1 MPNRRL
7 ILLFLLSATVAYSG
21 TTRPSPK
28 PQESFAPYWTSEPG
42 WATQLQLKNN
52 LSSRPLTVTPV
63 LRLASGQEISLDAT
77 TIPPNSSVSVWVNE
91 GLLAHS
97 PDYLSQPGSFGSVV
111 FRYTSLSAMNLHAT
125 VVLMIQGEPVAAPI
139 PAHSGGRP
147 MPPGSLEGIWW
158 QPHAG
163 LNDVLV
169 IGNHSD
175 KKISGTLSLYD
186 AAGKQWSEPLVLD
199 PRQTQRM
206 ATSDLVQRSGLTG
219 NYGGISISLPSSA
232 SAVDAVHFMYDEVS
246 KFSAS
251 LELFTH
257 DPGATLHQRADND
270 AKYWTMWAPMLA
282 LRNPDPALNLPH
294 GTVLQ
299 PNIFVRNTTAKGIV
313 AELGLTWRGDSGTG
327 QVKLPELQLPPFA
340 TSQLQIGTMRQ
351 LLRIP
356 DNAHWASVALTT
368 TASPDD
374 LIALATSVDAS
385 GRYNLATR
393 FTGGIG
399 GHFVGG
405 EWPVDANHNE
415 IAAITNIGAKPTNA
429 LLTLHYD
436 NGEKHYEMQQA
447 IQPGDQMWVNIAEL
461 VRNRVPDRNGNTLPV
476 DLGSVTYDLRDLT
489 PGGHGLMVNA
499 LAADASHPSGPVP
512 LYANCCGYDAIGF
525 DPSALDVVFGT
536 SDPLSVD
543 GTDECDGVD
552 QNISADFGDWGSDN
566 SGIAQVARG
575 KVTGM
580 DAGSTSGFANGN
592 VLIGAG
598 GYCAYD
604 PEEETLPITVFDVGV
619 GGRNYILVG
628 SDSHVTAANQF
639 QFTNQAQNGPPQP
652 PNGTCCAASSDP
664 SDIVTQIEGPP
675 NNLYDFQF
683 QTTDQSTTVGDRTL
697 TFEYDLS
704 DGEATSVQVN
714 VTAREFAYVTNPS
727 PSNSCQASGGKYGY
741 SYTYVYTPYTH
752 PDGQPISAG
761 IAEGAP
767 VTETVTP
774 QVGGTACTGAA
785 VTGSGS
791 LNGSGEFQDLIQL
804 CSNAPIPAC
813 DKKYTQVIQIA
824 GYPRT
829 TLGVR
834 TNTLEFTN
842 TQVIYTS
849 QGPTQ

>member
-1 MPNRRL
+1 MWP
-7 ILLFLLSATVAYSG
+7 FQAVLSLEWG
-21 TTRPSPK
+21 CR
-28 PQESFAPYWTSEPG
+28 G
-42 WATQLQLKNN
+42 
-52 LSSRPLTVTPV
+52 
-63 LRLASGQEISLDAT
+63 
-77 TIPPNSSVSVWVNE
+77 
-91 GLLAHS
+91 LAHPS
-97 PDYLSQPGSFGSVV
+97 RFSKGWDHG
-111 FRYTSLSAMNLHAT
+111 RLH
-125 VVLMIQGEPVAAPI
+125 
-139 PAHSGGRP
+139 
-147 MPPGSLEGIWW
+147 
-158 QPHAG
+158 HA
-163 LNDVLV
+163 
-169 IGNHSD
+169 
-175 KKISGTLSLYD
+175 
-186 AAGKQWSEPLVLD
+186 W
-199 PRQTQRM
+199 
-206 ATSDLVQRSGLTG
+206 
-219 NYGGISISLPSSA
+219 
-232 SAVDAVHFMYDEVS
+232 
-246 KFSAS
+246 
-251 LELFTH
+251 
-257 DPGATLHQRADND
+257 
-270 AKYWTMWAPMLA
+270 
-282 LRNPDPALNLPH
+282 
-294 GTVLQ
+294 
-299 PNIFVRNTTAKGIV
+299 
-313 AELGLTWRGDSGTG
+313 
-327 QVKLPELQLPPFA
+327 
-340 TSQLQIGTMRQ
+340 
-351 LLRIP
+351 
-356 DNAHWASVALTT
+356 
-368 TASPDD
+368 PDD
-374 LIALATSVDAS
+374 LIALAISVDSS

-415 IAAITNIGAKPTNA
+415 IAAITNIGANPTNA

-447 IQPGDQMWVNIAEL
+447 IQPGDQMWVNVAEL
-461 VRNRVPDRNGNTLPV
+461 VRNRVPDRKGNTLPA
-476 DLGSVTYDLRDLT
+476 DLSSVTYDLRDLT

-499 LAADASHPSGPVP
+499 LATDASHGPGAVP
-512 LYANCCGYDAIGF
+512 LYGLCCGYSNLTF
-525 DPSALDVVFGT
+525 DPSEVTIPIGGND
-536 SDPLSVD
+536 SPSVM
-543 GTDECDGVD
+543 GEDECNQEEND
-552 QNISADFGDWGSDN
+552 ISPSFTSWVSNAP
-566 SGIAQVARG
+566 GIAKLTYK
-575 KVTGM
+575 KVQGL
-580 DAGSTSGFANGN
+580 AEGSTTGLANGN
-592 VLIGAG
+592 VFISAG

-604 PEEETLPITVFDVGV
+604 PEEEELPITVFDVGV

-675 NNLYDFQF
+675 NNLYSFQF

-714 VTAREFAYVTNPS
+714 VTAREFAYATNPS
-727 PSNSCQASGGKYGY
+727 LSNSCQASGGKYGY

-824 GYPRT
+824 GYPQT

-834 TNTLEFTN
+834 TNILEFTN